1 MVGTGT
7 SATAVV
13 GIVTGAIRTIV
24 ISNRGGGYIGGPR
37 VAISSAPSSGITGIA
52 TVRFISGIAAQD
64 GGSANPGSKSIQHVD
79 LENAGAGYAS
89 TDPPDI
95 LFYGGG
101 GAGAAATAI
110 VNNDAIG
117 IVTITGGGSG
127 YTTTPTITFTNEIF
141 KTGAAVTVSAA
152 ATAVVSSAGTITAIN
167 ITNAGAGYSIA
178 PTVSVGMPPI
188 GNSGD
193 FIFNE
198 TVTGGTSG
206 TTARVRTWN
215 SSTYVIELAS
225 VDGTWTL
232 GETLTGSTSGAT
244 RAIRLIDLDPTEDGY
259 ADNYNIEVEAD
270 AILDFT
276 EQNPFGTP

>member
-1 MVGTGT
+1 
-7 SATAVV
+7 
-13 GIVTGAIRTIV
+13 
-24 ISNRGGGYIGGPR
+24 
-37 VAISSAPSSGITGIA
+37 
-52 TVRFISGIAAQD
+52 
-64 GGSANPGSKSIQHVD
+64 
-79 LENAGAGYAS
+79 
-89 TDPPDI
+89 
-95 LFYGGG
+95 
-101 GAGAAATAI
+101 
-110 VNNDAIG
+110 
-117 IVTITGGGSG
+117 
-127 YTTTPTITFTNEIF
+127 
-141 KTGAAVTVSAA
+141 
-152 ATAVVSSAGTITAIN
+152 
-167 ITNAGAGYSIA
+167 
-178 PTVSVGMPPI
+178 MPPI